1 MAEPTQTPEQP
12 EPAAPKSRQSAS
24 KAKAKT
30 RPPRK
35 PRPPKPPRPQPIPLS
50 PAMEADL
57 GIDAMLAELKAL
69 DIPAATAARAREVFE
84 GIGLGMSIMDACLAA
99 GVSRPTYYVWRAHA
113 EAGVPAYVALMEAA
127 EAAARRGERY
137 RLRLTHGI
145 ATGEFG
151 RNSTAA
157 PIQWLISRVNPDRFG
172 DRQRVIV
179 SAGSS
184 DLSGKSEEE
193 LLLEI
198 ERLRRGEG

>member
-1 MAEPTQTPEQP
+1 MSEGAE
-12 EPAAPKSRQSAS
+12 AKVRQSRP
-24 KAKAKT
+24 KAEAKT

-50 PAMEADL
+50 QAMTADL
-57 GIDAMLAELKAL
+57 NVDALLAELTAL
-69 DIPAATAARAREVFE
+69 DIPAATAARAREIFE
-84 GIGLGMSIMDACLAA
+84 GIALGMSVVDACLAA
-99 GVSRPTYYVWRAHA
+99 GVSRPTYYHWRSQA
-113 EAGVPAYVALMEAA
+113 EAGIPAYVALMAAA
-127 EAAARRGERY
+127 ETAARRGERH

-157 PIQWLISRVNPDRFG
+157 PIQWLISRANPERFG

-179 SAGSS
+179 SAGGN

-198 ERLRRGEG
+198 ERLKREGGG